1 MAANNRAIIRKLN
14 RLYRFCKAG
23 ERGFLVVSENAS
35 NRGLKVVLKS
45 FAHQRAVFAKELKEE
60 IHRLGDEISERRSIR
75 GIIHRGRINIR
86 AALTIGPH
94 NVENVILGEALN
106 GEKVVLKAYRQ
117 TLDEDLSD
125 ETQAIVKRQYDE
137 LLQVRDQIELLR
149 GFEGRQLVVRL
160 FDTEQDVQVANQA
173 LEEAG
178 FDQSAIEVADVKQVT
193 SVYEGQ
199 GSTVSETLLS
209 GAFGGAIW
217 GTVIGAL
224 AGAGLLLFPEMA
236 TMMGGYMI
244 TWAGVTVAG
253 AFFGALFGAILGFLI
268 GHGTAEEDAYLY
280 DDSVEYGSQLVR
292 LLTSEDRAME
302 ASRILHQVNAAAR
315 TRGAQ
320 GEVLHAEQP
329 SVAQD

>member
-60 IHRLGDEISERRSIR
+60 IHRLGNEISERRSIR

-149 GFEGRQLVVRL
+149 GFEGHQLVVRL

-236 TMMGGYMI
+236 TIMGGYMI